1 MAKIYIEVFDSIVQ
15 DVYTDAKGDF
25 TVVVCDRD
33 DAEAEQKYEAF
44 DVASEACQ
52 ELDERKKVLHHI
64 Y

>member
-15 DVYTDAKGDF
+15 DVYTDAKEDF
-25 TVVVCDRD
+25 TVVVCDQD
-33 DAEAEQKYEAF
+33 DAEAEKEYDAF

-52 ELDERKKVLHHI
+52 ELDERREQLRQI